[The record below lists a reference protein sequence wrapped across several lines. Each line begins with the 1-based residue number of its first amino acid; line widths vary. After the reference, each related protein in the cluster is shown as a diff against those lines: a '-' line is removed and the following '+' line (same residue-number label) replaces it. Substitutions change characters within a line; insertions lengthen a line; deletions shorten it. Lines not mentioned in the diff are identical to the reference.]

1 MRRLEGTA
9 ICACALLL
17 QLLLLAPLSST
28 ADLEHSTAV
37 DAAVSGCSWSEGKG
51 ERSRGRRG
59 GLMRVELELQERS
72 QVQAAKALSRKSRK
86 GTCVRMR
93 VQGMA

>member
-1 MRRLEGTA
+1 
-9 ICACALLL
+9 
-17 QLLLLAPLSST
+17 
-28 ADLEHSTAV
+28 
-37 DAAVSGCSWSEGKG
+37 
-51 ERSRGRRG
+51 
-59 GLMRVELELQERS
+59 MRVELELQERS